1 MGGYPFLSTVVY
13 ARNYKDY
20 FHGFLGRLKKFGENF
35 ALLTDILSIFEWSS
49 GNIAVIYKGGF
60 GKNGLYR
67 GISLPSVTK

>member
-35 ALLTDILSIFEWSS
+35 ALLTDISSIFEWSS
-49 GNIAVIYKGGF
+49 GNVAIIRGVF
-60 GKNGLYR
+60 GKMVFTGAFPPL
-67 GISLPSVTK
+67 GH